1 MEMIDSM
8 AEAIQSFNGGVLVI
22 SHDFRLL
29 SKVADEIWVCDHGI
43 KVFDGD
49 IRDYKESLKKSFGY
63 KKAEGGK

>member
-8 AEAIQSFNGGVLVI
+8 AEAINSFNGGVVVI

-29 SKVADEIWVCDHGI
+29 SKVAEEIWVIDKGL

-49 IRDYKESLKKSFGY
+49 IRDYKKSLQKKFGY
-63 KKAEGGK
+63 KNAS